1 MCSSVEKNNTKQMF
15 DKNLPF
21 ESIEDIFET
30 DVRFG
35 EIAKKE
41 KQIMSAVHVEAV
53 QLNPVRLKAARLDTA
68 EGQATLRLTRRG
80 RIVFG
85 ALATVLVASLLALIA
100 VFSSPSALAS
110 DAQSTDEFSYIVVQ
124 PGESLWSV
132 ATALDPSM
140 DPRDLV
146 GEIVQLNKLT
156 ESGVQAGQPLAVPLR
171 YSDSPIAVS
180 ADEVG
185 L

>member
-1 MCSSVEKNNTKQMF
+1 MF
-15 DKNLPF
+15 DDPLRSPL
-21 ESIEDIFET
+21 IEDIFET
-30 DVRFG
+30 KIRRG
-35 EIAKKE
+35 EASAEQISTEGTA
-41 KQIMSAVHVEAV
+41 IMSAASLSTVA
-53 QLNPVRLKAARLDTA
+53 TA
-68 EGQATLRLTRRG
+68 TTRLRLTRRG

-85 ALATVLVASLLALIA
+85 GFATVLVAVLLALVA
-100 VFSSPSALAS
+100 VFASPSAQAS
-110 DAQSTDEFSYIVVQ
+110 EANGAGGNGAEFSYIVVQ

-132 ATALDPSM
+132 ATALDPAV

-146 GEIVQLNKLT
+146 GEIVQLNKLS